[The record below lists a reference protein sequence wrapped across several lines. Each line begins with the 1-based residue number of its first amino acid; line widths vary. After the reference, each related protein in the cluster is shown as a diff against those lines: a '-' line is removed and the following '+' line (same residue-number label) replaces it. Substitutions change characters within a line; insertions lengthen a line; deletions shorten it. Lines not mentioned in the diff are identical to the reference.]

1 MLYLRGKCVIIGAQT
16 VGKTSLSYALVAPRK
31 EFPHIYQMTIVPELT
46 VRNTILQDID
56 ANVEFLIYD
65 YPGCSIHFDQFAKYI
80 GTPNVFVLVFDVTD
94 RSSFTACKSWM
105 EKINSGEK
113 HPKIPGVLIGNK
125 TDLVFRRKVEE
136 DEARNYAEYLG
147 IKYYELSVKD
157 ARNLL
162 EPFISLAREYYE
174 LYQISANKF
183 KELL

>member
-1 MLYLRGKCVIIGAQT
+1 MLRI
-16 VGKTSLSYALVAPRK
+16 
-31 EFPHIYQMTIVPELT
+31 
-46 VRNTILQDID
+46 
-56 ANVEFLIYD
+56 
-65 YPGCSIHFDQFAKYI
+65 
-80 GTPNVFVLVFDVTD
+80 VLVLPLASHGWKKLIAAKSIL
-94 RSSFTACKSWM
+94 RSPVFLKSL
-105 EKINSGEK
+105 KITLRK
-113 HPKIPGVLIGNK
+113 GVLIGNK